1 MTTSVPLTKPA
12 LAPVQQPERIQLVD
26 ILRGFALFG
35 ILLVNMALFTRP
47 IQSLIFPIAPGT
59 TWYNDLAEWL
69 IHFLGEGKFYS
80 LFSLLFGL
88 GLTLQMD
95 RIERIGGRFAPL
107 YLRRLL
113 ILLGIGIV
121 HAFLIWVGDIL
132 IVYALFGALL
142 LLFRK
147 AKPRTLLTWAVILL
161 AIPILFQAAVA
172 SLIEL
177 GRSVPESAQQI
188 DKTFADVEA
197 NYRSDMER
205 ASQVYANGDFREIT
219 SQRASDYVNFMLLGG
234 LYTLGLSV
242 LAMFLL
248 GVYFGKRQIFQNL
261 EANRPLFRK
270 LLLWGLLLGVPANA
284 IYATVIMS
292 IPRFEP
298 SWSFLLATLMHGI
311 GAPMLCLAYI
321 SSIALLMGN
330 PAWNQRL
337 KTLAPVGQM
346 ALTNYLSQSIICTL
360 IFYGYGLG
368 LFGTFGAAQGIAL
381 TIVIYLIQIPISNW
395 WMKRFRYGPAEW
407 LWRSL
412 TYWQIQPMRRDAIN
426 SKLLDK
432 EYQA

>member
-1 MTTSVPLTKPA
+1 MTTPA
-12 LAPVQQPERIQLVD
+12 LARHAPVQQAERIQLVD

-47 IQSLIFPIAPGT
+47 VQSIIFPVAPGT
-59 TWYNDLAEWL
+59 PWYDYLSEWL
-69 IHFLGEGKFYS
+69 IHFVGEGKFYS

-95 RIERIGGRFAPL
+95 RIEARGGRFVPL

-113 ILLGIGIV
+113 VLLAIGIA

-132 IVYALFGALL
+132 IFYALFGFVL

-161 AIPILFQAAVA
+161 AIPILLQAAVA
-172 SLIEL
+172 ALIET
-177 GRSVPESAQQI
+177 GRSVPEGAAQI
-188 DKTFADVEA
+188 DQAFAGVEASYRADVERA
-197 NYRSDMER
+197 NE
-205 ASQVYANGDFREIT
+205 VYANGDFAEIT
-219 SQRASDYVNFMLLGG
+219 GQRAYDYLDFIFVGS

-270 LLLWGLLLGVPANA
+270 LLVWGGILGVVGNA
-284 IYATVIMS
+284 IYATVIMP
-292 IPRFEP
+292 ITRFMP
-298 SWSFLLATLMHGI
+298 SWSFLLATVTQGI
-311 GAPMLCLAYI
+311 GAPLLCLAYI
-321 SSIALLMGN
+321 SGIALLTMI
-330 PAWNQRL
+330 PAWHQRL
-337 KTLAPVGQM
+337 RVLAPVGQM
-346 ALTNYLSQSIICTL
+346 ALTNYLSQSILCTL

-368 LFGTFGAAQGIAL
+368 LFGRIGAAQGIAL
-381 TIVIYLIQIPISNW
+381 TLVIYLIQIPVSNW

-412 TYWQIQPMRRDAIN
+412 TYLQIQPMRRPVN
-426 SKLLDK
+426 TTLLDQG
-432 EYQA
+432 YQP